1 MTTTIDGTNITFVDG
16 SAFNGANT
24 ASQLVPDT
32 NSSET
37 ATTYNVGYLA
47 FANTVFSAGGGF
59 IASGAWA
66 FGLNKSLGAFSASA
80 TSGTMPPV
88 VNTTLAN
95 NAYTGSQN
103 FYMFNNQGGAG
114 LAAGTWKYRG
124 QALNTGLYQYYGNFL
139 LLERVA

>member
-37 ATTYNVGYLA
+37 ATTYNIGYLA

-66 FGLNKSLGAFSASA
+66 FGLNKSLGAFSLSAS
-80 TSGTMPPV
+80 SGTMYPY
-88 VNTTLAN
+88 VNSTQAA

-103 FYMFNNQGGAG
+103 FYMFNAQGTGPC
-114 LAAGTWKYRG
+114 AGTWKYRG